1 MKSSSMPMRP
11 AVAVPS
17 PRRQKMAFA
26 TTAIDAARIAVTLRS
41 VVDTGIDRAKVAKLR
56 QTIGRG
62 LYLADCRLVAEGLL
76 ASVRFGWSH

>member
-1 MKSSSMPMRP
+1 MLMRP

-26 TTAIDAARIAVTLRS
+26 ATAIDAARIAVALRS
-41 VVDTGIDRAKVAKLR
+41 VVDVGIDRTKVATLR
-56 QTIGRG
+56 QAIGRG
-62 LYLADCRLVAEGLL
+62 LYIADCRLVAEGLL

>member
-1 MKSSSMPMRP
+1 MPMRP

-26 TTAIDAARIAVTLRS
+26 ATAIDAARIAVALRS
-41 VVDTGIDRAKVAKLR
+41 VVDVGIDRTKVATLR
-56 QTIGRG
+56 QAIGQ
-62 LYLADCRLVAEGLL
+62 LYIADCRLVAESLL